1 MNAGDLPFDSSVFP
15 GHLSL
20 ILRDLVAVGPA
31 LGELGSG
38 RHIGG
43 DPDIAADNR
52 AVSDPDAPEDIGSC
66 VDGHIIAENGMTRD
80 ALDQGAVVILAE
92 RQRTKG
98 HALIETAVVAD
109 DAGLADHHAC
119 AVVYEE
125 VLADGGAR
133 MDIDACARM
142 GHLVDDARD
151 KWHVALVEHMSDA
164 VVNNSVHGGIAE
176 NSLARA
182 RGRGIP
188 VIGRLGVAH
197 QLAAYLGQLIHELQ
211 GAFLAALLAV
221 RAEVVA
227 LAGKTEAALNLLGQ
241 LPVNT
246 VEVGGHVVAYGF
258 APDTGGA
265 IEAEEKSHPQ
275 ALHDFL
281 EAFQRRHGFAVGRIM
296 PDRVQ
301 RFRLAE
307 FLAHLSEA
315 AHSDKVI

>member
-1 MNAGDLPFDSSVFP
+1 
-15 GHLSL
+15 
-20 ILRDLVAVGPA
+20 
-31 LGELGSG
+31 
-38 RHIGG
+38 
-43 DPDIAADNR
+43 
-52 AVSDPDAPEDIGSC
+52 
-66 VDGHIIAENGMTRD
+66 
-80 ALDQGAVVILAE
+80 
-92 RQRTKG
+92 
-98 HALIETAVVAD
+98 
-109 DAGLADHHAC
+109 
-119 AVVYEE
+119 
-125 VLADGGAR
+125 
-133 MDIDACARM
+133 MDIDASARM

-151 KWHVALVEHMSDA
+151 KRHVALVEHMGDA
-164 VVNNSVHGGIAE
+164 VVNNGVHGGIAE
-176 NSLARA
+176 NGLARA

-197 QLAAYLGQLIHELQ
+197 QLAANLRQLIHELQ

-221 RAEVVA
+221 SAEIVA
-227 LAGKTEAALNLLGQ
+227 LAGETEAALNLLGQ
-241 LPVNT
+241 LPVNA

-265 IEAEEKSHPQ
+265 IEAGEKSHPQ
-275 ALHDFL
+275 SLHDFL